1 MAMKNMVARRSG
13 LVSMPGSAPN
23 GYYTAKAGDTLH
35 NIASMFGTPGGAEQ
49 LYAQNRGTM
58 GLSTVPYP
66 GQRIK
71 L

>member
-1 MAMKNMVARRSG
+1 
-13 LVSMPGSAPN
+13 MPGSAPN